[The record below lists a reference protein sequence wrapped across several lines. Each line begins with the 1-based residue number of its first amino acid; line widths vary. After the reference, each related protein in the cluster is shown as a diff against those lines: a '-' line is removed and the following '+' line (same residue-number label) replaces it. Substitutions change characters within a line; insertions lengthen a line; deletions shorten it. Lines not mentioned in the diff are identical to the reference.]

1 MFKLV
6 TGFYPSYKT
15 AQKIL
20 QKVKG
25 NCKSARIEPYDG
37 AFTVIL
43 SESNDY
49 NEIDDDFSKYM
60 KKKIYCGIITIKDN
74 E

>member
-1 MFKLV
+1 MYKLV
-6 TGFYPSYKT
+6 TGFYPSANT
-15 AQKIL
+15 AQKIV

-25 NCKSARIEPYDG
+25 NCKSAKVEKYDG
-37 AFTVIL
+37 AFTVVI

-49 NEIDDDFSKYM
+49 NTIDDDFSKYM
-60 KKKIYCGIITIKDN
+60 KKKIYCGIITVKDN